1 MGFLQSLGDG
11 DVDFSVRDVTMHE
24 NLLHICQDIR
34 CNGNS
39 QEENSDEV
47 PHDIHVKRMLVS
59 KVTPRMGLAK
69 YLSLTMDRHAR
80 DPDSYEKEACLIILQ
95 ILKGLGHL
103 GKHGLMVDSI
113 DSESILLSDVHR
125 GVLSPTFNSKTNN
138 NNDSEVLGC
147 PIAMYLAL
155 PGLLKKCQG
164 TKLRDGDENSN
175 VKSTVPTNDSKLE
188 SESNQTV
195 VETIEELGTTVKK
208 AVDGMSQSNL
218 SCQAVQ
224 TSEEINVQLGKEH
237 SKQLV
242 SLIFDVF
249 HASHLLDDGLEDG
262 EKSIDEALL
271 LPVRSL
277 YSNRIQRVVEK
288 LLSSDSVS
296 VQELVREFQVI
307 SFCPLFVENI
317 DREELLIMLNKW
329 RNRRCVD
336 MVTDILKKY
345 SLISLASGLASGGTN
360 SMGLARNCVLECQ
373 FLSRV
378 TAQDIATIVSEIGL

>member
-1 MGFLQSLGDG
+1 
-11 DVDFSVRDVTMHE
+11 MHE
-24 NLLHICQDIR
+24 NLLHVCQDIR
-34 CNGNS
+34 RNGSS

-80 DPDSYEKEACLIILQ
+80 DPENYEKEACLIILQ

-125 GVLSPTFNSKTNN
+125 GVLSPNFDNKTNN
-138 NNDSEVLGC
+138 NNYSEVLGC

-155 PGLLKKCQG
+155 PGFLKKCQG
-164 TKLRDGDENSN
+164 TKPCDGGENSN
-175 VKSTVPTNDSKLE
+175 LTSTVPAHDNGLE
-188 SESNQTV
+188 SQSNQSV
-195 VETIEELGTTVKK
+195 GEPAEGLGTTVKE
-208 AVDGMSQSNL
+208 AVDGMNQSDL
-218 SCQAVQ
+218 PDPAVG
-224 TSEEINVQLGKEH
+224 TSEKISVKLSRDH
-237 SKQLV
+237 SRQLV
-242 SLIFDVF
+242 GLIFDVF
-249 HASHLLDDGLEDG
+249 HASHLLDDGIEDG
-262 EKSIDEALL
+262 DKPLNEAPL

-277 YSNRIQRVVEK
+277 YSNRLQRVVEK
-288 LLSSDSVS
+288 LLHDDSVG
-296 VQELVREFQVI
+296 VDELVREFQVI

-317 DREELLIMLNKW
+317 DREELLIMLSKW

-373 FLSRV
+373 FLSSV
-378 TAQDIATIVSEIGL
+378 TAQDIASIVSEIGL